1 MYRNHDR
8 TESKVP
14 NYRQQQ
20 WRFFRRLGNCVDVVI
35 VFGVRVSGFVE
46 SW

>member
-8 TESKVP
+8 TEAKVP